1 MPIPTMTPLQ
11 YLILAALRNG
21 ERSGARLRATLN
33 RDNHATSLPAFYQ
46 LMRRIETLGWIE
58 GRYEVKIIDGNA
70 SRTSHGGARRW
81 RFYRAT
87 PAGRAAWAETRRFYG
102 RFAADS

>member
-1 MPIPTMTPLQ
+1 MTPLQ
-11 YLILAALRNG
+11 YLILAALRDG
-21 ERSGARLRATLN
+21 ERSGARLRTIL
-33 RDNHATSLPAFYQ
+33 DHDSHATSLPAFYQ

-58 GRYEVKIIDGNA
+58 GRYEVGIMDNNT

-87 PAGRAAWAETRRFYG
+87 PTGAAAWAETRRFYC